1 MILKLVNMW
10 RREPPHAHLGVEML
24 DNRCGSVALNVE
36 MLDNRHCSATL
47 NVEMLANLSCE
58 PCSRP

>member
-10 RREPPHAHLGVEML
+10 RREPPHIH
-24 DNRCGSVALNVE
+24 LNVE
-36 MLDNRHCSATL
+36 MLDNRYCSVAF
-47 NVEMLANLSCE
+47 NVEMLGNLSCE